1 MWYFYKKKT
10 FWKLTYFLENIIIET
25 NGALQNFSF
34 FTILIYRL
42 FKKIFY
48 ETILSSLFIIQY
60 TQIVTR
66 LSNY

>member
-1 MWYFYKKKT
+1 M
-10 FWKLTYFLENIIIET
+10 TYFLENIIIET

-34 FTILIYRL
+34 FRILIYRL
-42 FKKIFY
+42 FKKIFD
-48 ETILSSLFIIQY
+48 ETTLSSLFIIQY

>member
-1 MWYFYKKKT
+1 M
-10 FWKLTYFLENIIIET
+10 TYFLENIIIET

-34 FTILIYRL
+34 FRILIYRL